1 MVLILREI
9 AGKMGSFLLEAADA
23 NGPPPLVGRERRN
36 WQALLA
42 NRTEEGTWLDTW
54 RSWHLSPLT
63 RPAIFPS
70 YTTWTLF
77 KIHSTMHTNV
87 GFCWDGT
94 FVTAQ
99 KRSHCVISRGLSRN
113 MPNSTTHGPDL
124 MSSSCNQYEPRGR
137 DSSRD
142 CVCAGILF

>member
-1 MVLILREI
+1 MQTDLPLSWDGKGGTGRHCSQTKQLREVP
-9 AGKMGSFLLEAADA
+9 AY
-23 NGPPPLVGRERRN
+23 
-36 WQALLA
+36 
-42 NRTEEGTWLDTW
+42 LDGDLGIC
-54 RSWHLSPLT
+54 HPLT

-70 YTTWTLF
+70 YTSWTLF

-99 KRSHCVISRGLSRN
+99 KRSHCVIFRGSSRN
-113 MPNSTTHGPDL
+113 MPNSTTHGPDF
-124 MSSSCNQYEPRGR
+124 MWSSCNQYEPRGR